1 MTPYSSFQLPDL
13 TKPFLNESETGRAVR
28 QYWLS
33 GYDRMQQNW
42 LRSACDL
49 FAHYDVLLREGQ
61 SLQNTVLTHYL
72 EWTKGWAGTSTGVEN
87 PVVVKPV
94 AKATPVAASPA
105 AKPVAPAPKVPVKDD
120 LTRIRGV
127 GKVVQQRL
135 NEAGVVS
142 FRQVAT
148 WTDTDIAH
156 IENDVLGGRFSGRIS
171 RDQWPSQA
179 REFLEE
185 V

>member
-1 MTPYSSFQLPDL
+1 MNPYAPLQLPDL
-13 TKPFLNESETGRAVR
+13 TKPFENESETGRAMR

-33 GYDRMQQNW
+33 SYDRIRQSW

-61 SLQNTVLTHYL
+61 SLQHSVLTHYL
-72 EWTKGWAGTSTGVEN
+72 DWTKERVGTSSDAEAS
-87 PVVVKPV
+87 VVVKPV
-94 AKATPVAASPA
+94 PKAAPVAASRA
-105 AKPVAPAPKVPVKDD
+105 TEQVAPAPTSPVQDD

-135 NEAGVVS
+135 NEAGIIA

-148 WTDTDIAH
+148 WTDTDIAR
-156 IENDVLGGRFSGRIS
+156 IESDILGGRFAGRIS

-179 REFLEE
+179 RAFLEE
-185 V
+185 A